1 MTVCQ
6 AVAIRTKNLLS
17 ERKMTQYRLE
27 QESGIQHGT
36 MNGIMSAKNR
46 GIELNTVMMIAR
58 GFQMTVLEFFRVN
71 QLTHKKREEL
81 FGLLP

>member
-1 MTVCQ
+1 M
-6 AVAIRTKNLLS
+6 AIRTKNLLS

-27 QESGIQHGT
+27 QDSGIQHGT

-58 GFQMTVLEFFRVN
+58 GFRMTVLEFLDDPIFAS
-71 QLTHKKREEL
+71 EEL
-81 FGLLP
+81 EIE

>member
-1 MTVCQ
+1 M
-6 AVAIRTKNLLS
+6 AIRTKNLLS

-27 QESGIQHGT
+27 QDSGIQHGT

-58 GFQMTVLEFFRVN
+58 GFHMTVLEFLDDPVFAS
-71 QLTHKKREEL
+71 EEL
-81 FGLLP
+81 EIE

>member
-17 ERKMTQYRLE
+17 DRKMTQYRLE
-27 QESGIQHGT
+27 QDSGIQHGT
-36 MNGIMSAKNR
+36 MNGIMGAKNR

-58 GFQMTVLEFFRVN
+58 GFRMTVLEFLDDPIFAS
-71 QLTHKKREEL
+71 EEWEIE
-81 FGLLP
+81 

>member
-6 AVAIRTKNLLS
+6 AVAKRINKLLI

-36 MNGIMSAKNR
+36 MNGIMSARNK

-58 GFQMTVLEFFRVN
+58 GFSMTVTEFLDDPIFTAENLEI
-71 QLTHKKREEL
+71 E
-81 FGLLP
+81 

>member
-1 MTVCQ
+1 MTICQ
-6 AVAIRTKNLLS
+6 AVAKRINQLLI

-36 MNGIMSAKNR
+36 MNCIMSSRNM

-58 GFQMTVLEFFRVN
+58 GFQMTIIEFLDDSIFESENLEI
-71 QLTHKKREEL
+71 E
-81 FGLLP
+81 

>member
-1 MTVCQ
+1 
-6 AVAIRTKNLLS
+6 
-17 ERKMTQYRLE
+17 MTQYRLE

-58 GFQMTVLEFFRVN
+58 GFQMTVLEFLDDPIFMS
-71 QLTHKKREEL
+71 EEL
-81 FGLLP
+81 EIE

>member
-36 MNGIMSAKNR
+36 MNGIKRKKNR

-58 GFQMTVLEFFRVN
+58 GFQMTVLEFLDDPIFMS
-71 QLTHKKREEL
+71 EEL
-81 FGLLP
+81 EIE

>member
-6 AVAIRTKNLLS
+6 AVAIRTKYLLS

-27 QESGIQHGT
+27 QDSGIQHGT

-58 GFQMTVLEFFRVN
+58 GFRMTVLEFLDDPVFAS
-71 QLTHKKREEL
+71 EEL
-81 FGLLP
+81 EIE